1 MILSLLFGGLL
12 ILEEKALSLPFDFQ
26 TIEIIMVI
34 PVALIRMDAP
44 LGSIQ
49 FWKRKEEGWL
59 SGLKHRS

>member
-1 MILSLLFGGLL
+1 L